1 MKALIPRIIGA
12 GLNSLAYIAPARAA
26 HIGFNLF
33 CRPIRIPL
41 KEKQKLFL
49 HKASRE
55 TFDHNGIKI
64 QTYRWGTGEKK
75 ILLLHGWQSHS
86 YRWKIY
92 IEELSKN
99 YTVYSLDAPGHGL
112 SGGSQLSVPLYSEV
126 IEEQMKRVGGI
137 DAMIT
142 HSLGGFSALYTFY
155 RNPKLKVE
163 KIITLASPGE
173 ASEFFDF
180 YSRALRLSE
189 KSTQL
194 ITKRFVEHFQKTP
207 AFFSAPSFAST
218 LNIPGLII
226 HDEDDDETPFHHAE
240 RIHKAWK
247 KSKLIKT
254 KGFGHNLKSAEVIKE
269 VVQFVRDPL
278 SSHFNN
284 EMELIHSKQ

>member
-12 GLNSLAYIAPARAA
+12 CLNSLAYIAPTKAA
-26 HIGFNLF
+26 HIGFELF
-33 CRPIRIPL
+33 CRPIRVQI

-49 HKASRE
+49 NKAWRE
-55 TFDHNGIKI
+55 TFDYNGIKI

-75 ILLLHGWQSHS
+75 VLLLHGWQSHT

-92 IEELSKN
+92 VEQLSKN

-112 SGGSQLSVPLYSEV
+112 SGGSKLSAPLYSEV

-137 DAMIT
+137 DALIT
-142 HSLGGFSALYTFY
+142 HSLGAFSALYTFY
-155 RNPKLKVE
+155 RNPKLTVE
-163 KIITLASPGE
+163 KIIILASPGE

-180 YSRALRLSE
+180 YSRTLGLSE

-194 ITKRFVEHFQKTP
+194 ITKRFIEHFQKTP

-218 LNIPGLII
+218 LSIPGLII
-226 HDEDDDETPFHHAE
+226 HDEDDDETPFYHAE

-254 KGFGHNLKSAEVIKE
+254 KGFGHNLKSIEVIKE
-269 VVQFVRDPL
+269 VVQFVNDPL

-284 EMELIHSKQ
+284 EMELIRSNQ